1 MNDIAFAV
9 VFVGIDNPAPTIS
22 GNCAGVVPR
31 LTGNRELVSDGL
43 PVFHRWHDVRVS

>member
-9 VFVGIDNPAPTIS
+9 VFVGIDNPTPTIS
-22 GNCAGVVPR
+22 GSCAGVVPR